1 MRLKEIAQALDFSEA
16 HICQSHA
23 KAILAIRAFIEGS
36 ERGRRQ
42 TKDRQP

>member
-1 MRLKEIAQALDFSEA
+1 LDFSEA

-23 KAILAIRAFIEGS
+23 KAILAIRASLEQYEG
-36 ERGRRQ
+36 GLKH